1 VWSGRKRKPGI
12 AEPDSSAA
20 GLDHTVDYGKRAALP
35 PNLIVLS
42 RQVLYTS
49 GAYVLSPVLTLSMSL
64 QTTNAASGLTGHRLV
79 ARRTRRYFESLRW
92 LIASVFRFKPLTA
105 SLIVGLIAVGRSLQA
120 AAFTAIVWYFLAIE
134 ENAPITYF
142 GQTIEPRTSE
152 AMTGAVL
159 GVTALLVIA
168 SAIIFVSMR
177 MAFYLSMGFAERVIK
192 RILTEDGCFPAY
204 PTLEKSGL
212 ISAQA
217 HMVLKTKIHLF
228 RPVNV
233 LLMLPRSLLL
243 AFPAIVG
250 MIWIAGEVVAV
261 VAVLAIPA
269 VAFNYLISR
278 SVVVSQRER
287 KIAQRAYRGDEKEAI
302 GKLGNEANARKGRA
316 GIADA
321 LLAGKNNR
329 TAVRAFSIRIL
340 SPSRSELVANVLASV
355 AVASIGVYLG
365 GKAINGEMPLALVVA
380 FFVLLRLAVSGL
392 TSIGISLTT
401 YARFY
406 EVVRAA
412 FEYLTSRGADGE
424 PFAGRPAL
432 HVPNPQTD
440 ADPGGNGNSGS
451 GNRGNG
457 RDVPLERGRPV
468 AVISPARINRYT
480 QYFFTAALTQKLRL
494 LAQRRFNAQALRC
507 TAGLIEPEIRAAL
520 ALPPLGPDL
529 LTGKAATA
537 PLSDLAPGADTIDR
551 AARRPNGLKRDD
563 QARIAL
569 LSACLSSADLIVVEP
584 ELLAALPKAERARWI
599 AALSDRYIAIAYPHE
614 SFSGCI
620 AGETHAIVMDYERA
634 IAIARA
640 GSAAKTLKSL
650 ADAIKPPKAAE
661 ADDDDLEA

>member
-1 VWSGRKRKPGI
+1 MRKAGGSTRRAPDPPSGRVAHARHGI
-12 AEPDSSAA
+12 LEFVIADT
-20 GLDHTVDYGKRAALP
+20 L
-35 PNLIVLS
+35 
-42 RQVLYTS
+42 LYTS
-49 GAYVLSPVLTLSMSL
+49 RAYVLSPVLTLSMSL
-64 QTTNAASGLTGHRLV
+64 QTANTASGLTGHRLV

-228 RPVNV
+228 RPVDV

-243 AFPAIVG
+243 ALPAIVG

-278 SVVVSQRER
+278 SVVVAQRER

-302 GKLGNEANARKGRA
+302 GKLGNEAHARRGRA
-316 GIADA
+316 RIADA

-329 TAVRAFSIRIL
+329 TAVRAFATRLL

-432 HVPNPQTD
+432 HVPDPQAG
-440 ADPGGNGNSGS
+440 ADTGGNGNGGNGS
-451 GNRGNG
+451 GRG
-457 RDVPLERGRPV
+457 VPLERGRPV

-480 QYFFTAALTQKLRL
+480 QYFFATALTQKLRP
-494 LAQRRFNAQALRC
+494 LAQRRFNTQALRC
-507 TAGLIEPEIRAAL
+507 TAGLIESETRAAL

-537 PLSDLAPGADTIDR
+537 PLSELAPSAEAIDR
-551 AARRPNGLKRDD
+551 AARKPNGLKRDD

-634 IAIARA
+634 IAVSRA
-640 GSAAKTLKSL
+640 GSAAKTLKSV

-661 ADDDDLEA
+661 ADEADLEA

>member
-1 VWSGRKRKPGI
+1 
-12 AEPDSSAA
+12 
-20 GLDHTVDYGKRAALP
+20 
-35 PNLIVLS
+35 
-42 RQVLYTS
+42 
-49 GAYVLSPVLTLSMSL
+49 MSL
-64 QTTNAASGLTGHRLV
+64 QPANAASGLTGHRLV
-79 ARRTRRYFESLRW
+79 ARRTRRYLESLRW
-92 LIASVFRFKPLTA
+92 LIGSVFRFKPLTA

-134 ENAPITYF
+134 ENAPITYL

-152 AMTGAVL
+152 AMTIAVL

-168 SAIIFVSMR
+168 SAIIFVSMW
-177 MAFYLSMGFAERVIK
+177 MAFHLSMGFAESVIK
-192 RILTEDGCFPAY
+192 RILTEEGCFPAY

-217 HMVLKTKIHLF
+217 HKVLKTKIHLF
-228 RPVNV
+228 RPVDV

-243 AFPAIVG
+243 ALPAIGG

-302 GKLGNEANARKGRA
+302 GKLGDERNARKGRA
-316 GIADA
+316 RIADA

-329 TAVRAFSIRIL
+329 TAVKAFSTRIL

-412 FEYLTSRGADGE
+412 FEYLTSPGADGE
-424 PFAGRPAL
+424 PFAGRPIL
-432 HVPNPQTD
+432 HVPQPQSGTGSRNGT
-440 ADPGGNGNSGS
+440 GG
-451 GNRGNG
+451 G
-457 RDVPLERGRPV
+457 RDVAVERGRPV

-480 QYFFTAALTQKLRL
+480 QYFFAAALTQKLRL
-494 LAQRRFNAQALRC
+494 LAQQRFNTQTLRC
-507 TAGLIEPEIRAAL
+507 TAGLIEPEVRAAL
-520 ALPPLGPDL
+520 KLPPLGPDL
-529 LTGKAATA
+529 LTGKATA
-537 PLSDLAPGADTIDR
+537 EPLSALAPKAAMIER
-551 AARRPNGLKRDD
+551 AARKPNGLKADD

-569 LSACLSSADLIVVEP
+569 LSACLSSADLIILEP
-584 ELLAALPKAERARWI
+584 DLLTALPQAECARWI
-599 AALSDRYIAIAYPHE
+599 AALSDRYIAVAYPHAT
-614 SFSGCI
+614 FAKCV
-620 AGETHAIVMDYERA
+620 AGETHAIVLDYEKA
-634 IAIARA
+634 IAVARA
-640 GSAAKTLKSL
+640 GNAAKTLKSVS
-650 ADAIKPPKAAE
+650 DAIKPPKEHE
-661 ADDDDLEA
+661 ADEDDLEE